1 MRPSSRARRILL
13 ALAVVVIL
21 LGVWIGV
28 SILTLPSVAP
38 LAKPGV
44 SMTITVKDWNRK
56 GHPFVVGPRNPRWTP
71 YGAIPSAL
79 KKAVVAS
86 EDANFYSHEGVDYE
100 AIREAIKADWRKGK
114 FVRGGSTITQQL
126 AKNLFLTRERT
137 LVRKVKE
144 IVLARRMDDALSKS
158 RILELYLNVVE
169 LGPMVYGIGHAAHYY
184 FGKRPSALTVRECA
198 FLASMLPG
206 PKVYNPY
213 RKMDRVMKRSE
224 RILRRMVAA
233 RMISREEYDAAI
245 SEAPNLAGIA
255 RKVEKTLE
263 APPPEEKAPEEAPG
277 GGGPVIIEEPP
288 RGVAGGAPF
297 RGRSRQ
303 MKYITLLRRRCVAS
317 SSSRTRSARVDLEKT
332 AAAAAD
338 ASSTSRETA
347 GEASSFSALPAPFC
361 RPRPAIGPSNT
372 STISEDRIESGRRAR
387 RYPPPTPRR
396 LESIPAFFSSRR
408 ISSRN
413 FFGIPFF
420 SARSRI
426 WNVVRSGKRAA

>member
-1 MRPSSRARRILL
+1 MRPPRRFRRTLL
-13 ALAVVVIL
+13 ALAAVVIL
-21 LGVWIGV
+21 LGAWVGV

-56 GHPFVVGPRNPRWTP
+56 DHPFVVGPRNPRWTP
-71 YGAIPSAL
+71 YGAIPAAM

-126 AKNLFLTRERT
+126 AKNLYLTRERT
-137 LVRKVKE
+137 LIRKVKE
-144 IVLARRMDDALSKS
+144 IVLARRMDDALSKA

-184 FGKRPSALTVRECA
+184 FGKGPSALTVRECA

-213 RKMDRVMKRSE
+213 RKMDRVMKRSD

-233 RMISREEYDAAI
+233 RMISREEYDAAL
-245 SEAPNLAGIA
+245 SEVPNLEGIA

-277 GGGPVIIEEPP
+277 EGPAIIDEIPPAASPEEP
-288 RGVAGGAPF
+288 
-297 RGRSRQ
+297 
-303 MKYITLLRRRCVAS
+303 
-317 SSSRTRSARVDLEKT
+317 
-332 AAAAAD
+332 
-338 ASSTSRETA
+338 
-347 GEASSFSALPAPFC
+347 
-361 RPRPAIGPSNT
+361 
-372 STISEDRIESGRRAR
+372 
-387 RYPPPTPRR
+387 
-396 LESIPAFFSSRR
+396 
-408 ISSRN
+408 
-413 FFGIPFF
+413 
-420 SARSRI
+420 
-426 WNVVRSGKRAA
+426 RSGEDPVR